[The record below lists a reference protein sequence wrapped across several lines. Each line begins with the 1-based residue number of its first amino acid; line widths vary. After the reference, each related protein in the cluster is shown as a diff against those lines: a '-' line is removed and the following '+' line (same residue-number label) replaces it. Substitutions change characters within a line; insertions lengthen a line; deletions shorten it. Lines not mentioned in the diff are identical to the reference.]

1 MTEFNVGPGVQ
12 QAMIDAGDEPRSNE
26 IFTIN
31 DAGIKISTT
40 YGRDA
45 IWYWIEEDNAVRR
58 CPFR

>member
-26 IFTIN
+26 TFVINTDGEKVSQTI
-31 DAGIKISTT
+31 
-40 YGRDA
+40 GRDA